1 MKKTIGLLLTWS
13 LAFGAFAEG
22 YQVNLQG
29 ARQTGMGHTGTGLSF
44 GASSIHFNP
53 GALALMKKKFD
64 FSVGGSAIFSSNV
77 FQKQQPSLYQAQT
90 DNPMGTPFYFYAAA
104 KITDNLCFG
113 LGITTPYGNSLAW
126 DEDWD
131 GRYLIQ
137 DISLK
142 AIYFQPTVSY
152 AINEKLSVGA
162 GFVYATGDV
171 ELHKALPLQGGAGD
185 GQAELTG
192 STHNYG
198 YNVGVFYQASEKL
211 SIGVDYRSEIV
222 MEMDKGDATFTVPA
236 SMAGMFPTTNFSA
249 SLPMPANL
257 VVGVGYQANDKLL
270 LAFDLQY
277 VFWSAYDAL
286 SFDFAATTVPDSHNP
301 RNFENSMAFRVGA
314 EYIVSDKL
322 MVRAGGAYDQTPIP
336 EGSLTPETPGA
347 NKINLTA
354 GLSYQLTEKLSFDA
368 SFLYIKALERKDG
381 YDPAQFY
388 GIYNTQAFIP
398 GFGIN
403 YSF

>member
-1 MKKTIGLLLTWS
+1 MKKTIGLVLAWS
-13 LAFGAFAEG
+13 LSLGAFAEG

-53 GALALMKKKFD
+53 GALALMKKNFD

-77 FQKQQPSLYQAQT
+77 FQKQSPSLYQAQT
-90 DNPMGTPFYFYAAA
+90 DNPTGTPFYFYAAA

-113 LGITTPYGNSLAW
+113 LGVTTPYGNSLAW
-126 DEDWD
+126 EEDWD

-152 AINEKLSVGA
+152 ALNDKLSFGA

-171 ELHKALPLQGGAGD
+171 ELHKALPVEGAAGD

-198 YNVGVFYQASEKL
+198 YNVGVFYQASDKL

-222 MEMDKGDATFTVPA
+222 MNMDEGKATFTVPSSLA
-236 SMAGMFPTTNFSA
+236 TTFPNTSFSA

-257 VVGVGYQANDKLL
+257 VVGVGYKANDKLL

-277 VFWSAYDAL
+277 VFWSAYDEL
-286 SFDFAATTVPDSHNP
+286 SFDFAATTVPDSNNP
-301 RNFENSMAFRVGA
+301 RNFQNSMAFRLGA
-314 EYIVSDKL
+314 EYKVSEKL
-322 MVRAGGAYDQTPIP
+322 MARAGFAYDQTPIP
-336 EGSLTPETPGA
+336 EGYLTPETPGA
-347 NKINLTA
+347 NKINLSC
-354 GLSYQLTEKLSFDA
+354 GLSYQLNEKLSFDA
-368 SFLYIKALERKDG
+368 AFLYTKALEREDG
-381 YDPAQFY
+381 YDFANFY
-388 GIYNTQAFIP
+388 GTYNTQAFIP
-398 GFGIN
+398 SFGVN